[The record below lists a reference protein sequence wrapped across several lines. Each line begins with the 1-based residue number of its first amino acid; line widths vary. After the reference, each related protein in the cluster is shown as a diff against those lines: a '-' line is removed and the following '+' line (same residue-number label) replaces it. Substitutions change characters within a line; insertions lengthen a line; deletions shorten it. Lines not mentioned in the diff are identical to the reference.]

1 MSDTEEQSE
10 ENVVDHNDDQEIE
23 EQNEEDVMDSS
34 IGTNAPPNNYETPVE
49 GRIRRNRREPVWMI
63 DYEKGEGLSDDADLN
78 VMMVTGDDPISFEE
92 AIKRQKWR
100 DAMMKEMKSI
110 EKNQTWEL
118 TYFPRGMKPIGVK
131 WIFKTKFKENE
142 EIDKFKARLVAKG
155 YAQQYGLDYTEVFA
169 LVARRDTIRIIL
181 ATTVQYGW
189 TIFQLDMKSVF
200 LHGELKED
208 IYVQQPT
215 GFVKK
220 EEEDKVYKLK
230 KALYGLKL
238 SPRAWYNKIEAYFVG
253 NGFDR
258 CLCEYILFTKSKEE
272 GKILIVSLYVD
283 DLIYTEMIAVYVI
296 SLEDL

>member
-1 MSDTEEQSE
+1 MILQMKGGLEG
-10 ENVVDHNDDQEIE
+10 
-23 EQNEEDVMDSS
+23 
-34 IGTNAPPNNYETPVE
+34 IGES
-49 GRIRRNRREPVWMI
+49 RSK
-63 DYEKGEGLSDDADLN
+63 KGEGLSDDTGLN
-78 VMMVTGDDPISFEE
+78 VMMVTEDYPISFEE

-296 SLEDL
+296 SLEDLLCLNLI